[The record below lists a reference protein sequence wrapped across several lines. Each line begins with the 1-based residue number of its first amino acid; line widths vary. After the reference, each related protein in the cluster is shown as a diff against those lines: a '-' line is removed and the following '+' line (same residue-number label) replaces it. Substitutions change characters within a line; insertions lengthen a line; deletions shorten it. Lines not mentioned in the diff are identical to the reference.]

1 MQFGEIS
8 PVKNKGC
15 LASQTFL
22 LEFFCQMLFFHKKT
36 NEMILEASNPTSE
49 EKNS

>member
-15 LASQTFL
+15 LASQTFSIGIFL
-22 LEFFCQMLFFHKKT
+22 PNAFFL
-36 NEMILEASNPTSE
+36 
-49 EKNS
+49 

>member
-15 LASQTFL
+15 LASKTFSIGIFL
-22 LEFFCQMLFFHKKT
+22 PNVFKK
-36 NEMILEASNPTSE
+36 N
-49 EKNS
+49 